1 MSILSIA
8 AVILLAVLI
17 IVSFRFFLALSVRL
31 LILAFCV
38 VVALVAYSLVAS

>member
-8 AVILLAVLI
+8 AIILLAILV

-31 LILAFCV
+31 LILAFFV
-38 VVALVAYSLVAS
+38 VVALVAYSLVAN